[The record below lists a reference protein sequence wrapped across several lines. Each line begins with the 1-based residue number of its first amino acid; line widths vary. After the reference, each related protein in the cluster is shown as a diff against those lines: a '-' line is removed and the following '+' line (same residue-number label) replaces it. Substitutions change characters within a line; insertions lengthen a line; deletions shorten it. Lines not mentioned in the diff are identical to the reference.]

1 MYLTHQQLASLQLL
15 FYMDTSFL
23 AYLQQLEMMAFFS
36 GYPLLYA
43 VTLSIAGN
51 QQLKNNFKSNIY
63 KVLPFSYALVGTLF
77 LGLQLKN
84 LYPDYS
90 GDNIQLSM
98 QQPYLLTW
106 GLLSIFFWI
115 PALGKKT
122 ILSLIHSLVFF
133 FLLVWDVFLQSS
145 PDKNRVSNAMKL
157 YTDSIF
163 LNLGAFVFLVFLFFL
178 ITRYKKRL
186 IA

>member
-1 MYLTHQQLASLQLL
+1 
-15 FYMDTSFL
+15 MDTNLL

-43 VTLSIAGN
+43 VTLSTAGN
-51 QQLKNNFKSNIY
+51 RPLKNNFKSDIY

-90 GDNIQLSM
+90 SDNILLAM
-98 QQPYLLTW
+98 QEPYLSTW
-106 GLLSIFFWI
+106 GLLSLFFWI

-133 FLLVWDVFLQSS
+133 FLLVREVFLQSS
-145 PDKNRVSNAMKL
+145 PDKNRVRNAMKI

-163 LNLGAFVFLVFLFFL
+163 LNLAAFVFLVFLLFL
-178 ITRYKKRL
+178 ITRYKKRV